1 MEFIS
6 GVLIGAMFGMALV
19 IAVEEHARK
28 AGKSWNRSSK
38 S

>member
-19 IAVEEHARK
+19 VSIDMYARRRQP
-28 AGKSWNRSSK
+28 WNRSSK
-38 S
+38 